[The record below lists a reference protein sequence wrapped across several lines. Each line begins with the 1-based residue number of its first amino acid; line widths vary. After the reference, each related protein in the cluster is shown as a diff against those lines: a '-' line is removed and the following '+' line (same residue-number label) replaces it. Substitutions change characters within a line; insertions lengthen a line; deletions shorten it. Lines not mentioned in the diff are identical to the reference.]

1 MKPDETQSL
10 AHDISLKPGL
20 RKMDLMDLHLFTSIL
35 ASGLR
40 VRVWVAQALLG
51 AVLAGAGAAH
61 AAGPQEVSAGR
72 QVDVSQ
78 QRAPANGP
86 EMPKARTGE
95 QKLGKPYGSGYES
108 RASAAAGGN
117 SGGSGG
123 AGGSSSGAGA
133 ASGGGAGSGAG
144 GAGGGG
150 GGGGGGGR

>member
-1 MKPDETQSL
+1 MKRDETQSP

-20 RKMDLMDLHLFTSIL
+20 RKMHPMDLYSFNPIA

-40 VRVWVAQALLG
+40 ARVWFAQALLG
-51 AVLAGAGAAH
+51 AAFLGAGAAH
-61 AAGPQEVSAGR
+61 AAGPQEVVAER
-72 QVDVSQ
+72 QVDLSQ
-78 QRAPANGP
+78 QRAPAKGP
-86 EMPKARTGE
+86 EMPKASAGE

-117 SGGSGG
+117 SGGS

-133 ASGGGAGSGAG
+133 ASGGGTGAG
-144 GAGGGG
+144 GGAGAGGGG

>member
-1 MKPDETQSL
+1 MKRDETQSL
-10 AHDISLKPGL
+10 PHDISLKPGL
-20 RKMDLMDLHLFTSIL
+20 HKMHLMDLHLFTPIL

-40 VRVWVAQALLG
+40 ARVWVAQALLG
-51 AVLAGAGAAH
+51 AALAGAGVAH
-61 AAGPQEVSAGR
+61 AAGPQEVVAGR

-86 EMPKARTGE
+86 EMSKASTGE
-95 QKLGKPYGSGYES
+95 QRLGKPYGSGYES
-108 RASAAAGGN
+108 RVSAAAGGN

-150 GGGGGGGR
+150 GGGGGGR

>member
-1 MKPDETQSL
+1 M
-10 AHDISLKPGL
+10 GL
-20 RKMDLMDLHLFTSIL
+20 YLFNPLPTGAFLM
-35 ASGLR
+35 R
-40 VRVWVAQALLG
+40 VRLAQVLFV
-51 AVLAGAGAAH
+51 AVLAGAGAVH

-72 QVDVSQ
+72 QVDLSQ
-78 QRAPANGP
+78 QRAPANGQ

-123 AGGSSSGAGA
+123 VGGSSSGAGA
-133 ASGGGAGSGAG
+133 ASGGGTGAG
-144 GAGGGG
+144 GGAGAGGGG

>member
-1 MKPDETQSL
+1 MKRDETQSP

-20 RKMDLMDLHLFTSIL
+20 RKMHPMDLHPFTSIP

-40 VRVWVAQALLG
+40 ARVWFAQALLG
-51 AVLAGAGAAH
+51 AALAGAGAAH
-61 AAGPQEVSAGR
+61 AAGPQEVVVGR
-72 QVDVSQ
+72 QVDLSQ

-86 EMPKARTGE
+86 EMQKASPGE

-108 RASAAAGGN
+108 RVSAAAGGN

-123 AGGSSSGAGA
+123 AGGSSGAGA

-150 GGGGGGGR
+150 GGGGGGR